1 MTNFFALS
9 YYLTY
14 YWISG
19 HLEQYVMEIYNHLFD
34 KIDETCRHQIIYNF
48 IRAWYTRMYSIFM
61 MQLVLNGTAYND
73 RFVDVD
79 KVAAETS
86 CPFYYQRLFKPSSRL
101 GQE

>member
-1 MTNFFALS
+1 MGMIYKHVQHIYDA
-9 YYLTY
+9 
-14 YWISG
+14 ISIKW
-19 HLEQYVMEIYNHLFD
+19 HRLQWL
-34 KIDETCRHQIIYNF
+34 
-48 IRAWYTRMYSIFM
+48 
-61 MQLVLNGTAYND
+61 